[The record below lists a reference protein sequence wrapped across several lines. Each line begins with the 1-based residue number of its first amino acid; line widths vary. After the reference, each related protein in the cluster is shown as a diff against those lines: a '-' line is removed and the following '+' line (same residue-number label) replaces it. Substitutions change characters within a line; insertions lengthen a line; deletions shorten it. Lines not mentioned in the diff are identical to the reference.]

1 MRAAVP
7 AAVLLTMLLPWPLV
21 TRAAS
26 PHVLDPAK
34 TYTLGSIAQI
44 KRDGGSWLGAGR
56 FVSSQSASLFD
67 RHTILFR
74 LAIMADPDT
83 AWVIQAPQQIDDIE
97 LIDPAGT
104 TITTGMDVPVLQRPI
119 HNRLP
124 ILPVPA
130 HLLHG
135 TPFLVRM
142 VTSTEVREPLLRT
155 AAAMQTEEDGTR
167 AVTFFFIGF
176 FVAVGLVFGLLY
188 WNLRERGLLLYSF
201 VMFSL
206 AVFEAINK
214 AYAWQY
220 VWPELSLQWH
230 VPNALA
236 FWLYY
241 AALVAFCSAFLSTA
255 GTLVIFR
262 RASWLALAVNFVTL
276 MVGAAFHDLPGV
288 PAVEDLAAAA
298 MLAILLAWAV
308 AAYRGGQRSARYY
321 VVAFVGVFAGILI
334 NRLALDQAIAHTAF
348 TEWILEIGIAWEA
361 LWLAL
366 AIASSLQ
373 EATRENA
380 LLHASE
386 IQLQRLATIDGLTSV
401 ANRRAFDDRLQAEW
415 NRAARSQRQLALLF
429 ADVDYFKE
437 FNDTQGHLAGD
448 DCLRRIA
455 FSISKYAARA
465 SDLCARYG
473 GEEFAALIPEV
484 TLEAATE
491 LAESIR
497 LEVQQLRIP
506 HPTSP
511 VRYVTIS
518 IGVACAVPTLDL
530 HHMRLIADADRAL
543 YQAKHGGRN
552 RVVSVADLV

>member
-1 MRAAVP
+1 MTVP
-7 AAVLLTMLLPWPLV
+7 AALLLTMLLTWPLV

-26 PHVLDPAK
+26 PLALDPTEAYK
-34 TYTLGSIAQI
+34 LGSIAQT
-44 KRDGGSWLGAGR
+44 KRDGGPWLAAGR

-67 RHTILFR
+67 RHTILFK
-74 LAIMADPDT
+74 LAVTADPDT
-83 AWVIQAPQQIDDIE
+83 SWVIRAPQQIDDIE

-104 TITTGMDVPVLQRPI
+104 TVTTGMNVPVLQRPI
-119 HNRLP
+119 HSRLP

-142 VTSTEVREPLLRT
+142 VTSTEVRAPLLMT
-155 AAAMQTEEDGTR
+155 ALAEQTEEDGTR
-167 AVTFFFIGF
+167 TVTFFFIGF
-176 FVAVGLVFGLLY
+176 FVAVGLVFGLIY
-188 WNLRERGLLLYSF
+188 WHLRERGLLLYAL

-206 AVFEAINK
+206 AVFEGINK

-236 FWLYY
+236 FWFYY
-241 AALVAFCSAFLSTA
+241 AALVAFCSTFLSVA
-255 GTLVIFR
+255 GTLVRFR
-262 RASWLALAVNFVTL
+262 RAALLALGVNFFAL
-276 MVGAAFHDLPGV
+276 MAGAAFHDLPGV

-321 VVAFVGVFAGILI
+321 VVAFVGVFAGIFI
-334 NRLALDQAIAHTAF
+334 NRLALDQVIAHTAF
-348 TEWILEIGIAWEA
+348 TEWIFAIGIAWAA

-373 EATRENA
+373 ETTRENA

-386 IQLQRLATIDGLTSV
+386 IALQRLATIDGLTSV

-437 FNDTQGHLAGD
+437 YNDTQGHLAGD
-448 DCLRRIA
+448 DCLRRVA
-455 FSISKYAARA
+455 FAISKYAARP

-497 LEVQQLRIP
+497 LEVQQLCIP

-518 IGVACAVPTLDL
+518 IGVACAVPALDL

-543 YQAKHGGRN
+543 YQAKHSGRN